1 MKMTLVYFSILLFFG
16 SCTPG
21 IFKGLDPA
29 GKKRIE
35 KTDLFPFVVDTTLMY
50 DMQIHYKKN
59 DFSGILLIK
68 PVENNSIRMALTSV
82 FGMTI
87 FDFELNEKEF
97 RVNRCFQPMQKKMI
111 LNLFRKDFRALF
123 SYQLPQVIDAKVYE
137 KEQAP
142 VGYKINT
149 SDGKTYYLI
158 QNSQLK
164 KIEMPA
170 FITSLKID
178 FQNYKNN
185 LPGRVIIKHP
195 SLKLNMQLE
204 QIE

>member
-1 MKMTLVYFSILLFFG
+1 MKITLIYFSSLLFFV
-16 SCTPG
+16 SCTPA
-21 IFKGLDPA
+21 IFKGLDLT
-29 GKKRIE
+29 GEKRIE
-35 KTDLFPFVVDTTLMY
+35 KSDLFPFVVDTTLMY

-68 PVENNSIRMALTSV
+68 PVENHSVRMILTSV

-87 FDFELNEKEF
+87 FDFELNETEF
-97 RVNRCFQPMQKKMI
+97 KINRCIKPMQKKRI

-123 SYQLPQVIDAKVYE
+123 SYQLPQVIDATVYE

-142 VGYKINT
+142 VGYKIKT
-149 SDGKTYYLI
+149 SAGKSYYSI
-158 QNSQLK
+158 QNNQLK
-164 KIEMPA
+164 KLEMPA

-185 LPGRVIIKHP
+185 LPERILISHP

-204 QIE
+204 KTE